1 MKQILVIGA
10 GFAGLWSALGA
21 ARLLDLQGRDDVQI
35 SVLAPKAELHVRP
48 RFYEPDVHTMA
59 APCKRCSTRSTCALS
74 KAPPTASMR
83 AASRWLIVILP
94 GLS

>member
-48 RFYEPDVHTMA
+48 RF
-59 APCKRCSTRSTCALS
+59 
-74 KAPPTASMR
+74 
-83 AASRWLIVILP
+83 LP
-94 GLS
+94 GRLGRGVYRGLGSPSGAA